1 VRELSFIFLPPFE
14 RAFDYIFAF
23 TCEKCKSKDQEWLS
37 SRNGGACKANKDQE
51 WWSSRDGGHRH
62 ARANNCCCSSR
73 FQWIIRIE
81 DFLLVLLLLLWFSI
95 KRRGGLGD

>member
-1 VRELSFIFLPPFE
+1 MKSF
-14 RAFDYIFAF
+14 
-23 TCEKCKSKDQEWLS
+23 
-37 SRNGGACKANKDQE
+37 RNGGACKANKDQE
-51 WWSSRDGGHRH
+51 WWSSRDGGHGHARQIRTKNGGVLGMEGHGH
-62 ARANNCCCSSR
+62 ARANSCCCSSR